1 MLKIIQKRNYW
12 FAISGILLVLA
23 IISLATWK
31 LKLGIDFT
39 GGSLLEASFNTTRPE
54 INTIKSVLDP
64 LELGS
69 LIVQPMGDKSV
80 VLRFQSTS
88 EEKHQEV
95 LKKLNELTA
104 PAETKDKPKVE
115 IVSGGDSGVV
125 IGSSAGNNVEELR
138 YNAVGP
144 TIGKELRSKST
155 TAAVFVIIAILIYIA
170 YAFRKIS
177 KPVASWKYAM
187 SAIIAVLH
195 DAVITLGVVAIIGK
209 LLNIEVDTSF
219 IVAILTVL
227 GFSVHDTIVVFDRIR
242 ENLPKSNDNFENTVN
257 NSINN
262 TLARSINT
270 TLSTMLA
277 LLAIIIWG
285 GESIR
290 GFAIVLFVGFFFGAY
305 SSIFLA
311 SPMLVVWDKMT
322 RKA

>member
-1 MLKIIQKRNYW
+1 MLRIIQKRNYW
-12 FAISGILLVLA
+12 FATSGILLVFA
-23 IISLATWK
+23 IISLITWE

-39 GGSLLEASFNTTRPE
+39 GGSLLEASFNTARPE
-54 INTIKSVLDP
+54 INTIKSALDP

-80 VLRFQSTS
+80 VLRFQNTS

-95 LKKLNELTA
+95 LKKLNELAA

-115 IVSGGDSGVV
+115 IISGGDSGVV
-125 IGSSAGNNVEELR
+125 IGSNTGNNVEELR

-144 TIGKELRSKST
+144 TVGKELRSKSI
-155 TAAVFVIIAILIYIA
+155 TAMALVIIAILCYIA
-170 YAFRKIS
+170 YAFRRIS
-177 KPVASWKYAM
+177 KPVASWKYGL
-187 SAIIAVLH
+187 SAIIALLH
-195 DAVITLGVVAIIGK
+195 DAVITLGVIAILGK
-209 LLNIEVDTSF
+209 LFNIEVDTSF

-242 ENLPKSNDNFENTVN
+242 ENLPKSNENFENTVN
-257 NSINN
+257 SSINK

-270 TLSTMLA
+270 TLVTMLT
-277 LLAIIIWG
+277 LLSIIIFG
-285 GESIR
+285 GSTIK
-290 GFAIVLFVGFFFGAY
+290 GFALVLFIGFFFGAY